1 MVTSKMLRLVMS
13 RPNGNGSSALKQKTP
28 IQAES
33 SEGENPQP
41 VVVSSKN
48 SRVVTLDPTPVFIFK
63 TEM

>member
-33 SEGENPQP
+33 SDGEPPPACGRELKKLKGCDLGFNP
-41 VVVSSKN
+41 S
-48 SRVVTLDPTPVFIFK
+48 FYF
-63 TEM
+63 

>member
-1 MVTSKMLRLVMS
+1 MS